1 MTEPVLFDE
10 KKTLPRPPTPKPP
23 SPLQEPFLESPSERV
38 EIGNLPL
45 VEATLIDLVKKSL
58 ENEDIKNK
66 ISVSITPE
74 VTSIINNIISL
85 TPETLTDIEKAAV
98 EIIKDGKIDS
108 KDIPHL
114 IIVIQRIYQFIY
126 SLKLSKLDTKKRA
139 DMTSTLLKYLL
150 RLLVLERKINI
161 DENKKAEFFA
171 QTDTLIES
179 CISLLSYSTSL
190 KTKGCFKKLFG

>member
-23 SPLQEPFLESPSERV
+23 SPLQEPFPESPSERV

-161 DENKKAEFFA
+161 DENNKAEFFA
-171 QTDTLIES
+171 QTDALIES

>member
-171 QTDTLIES
+171 QTDALIES

>member
-171 QTDTLIES
+171 QADALIES

>member
-23 SPLQEPFLESPSERV
+23 SPLQEPFPESPSERV

-66 ISVSITPE
+66 ISLSITPE

-85 TPETLTDIEKAAV
+85 TPETLTDIEKAAI

-171 QTDTLIES
+171 ETDALIES

>member
-23 SPLQEPFLESPSERV
+23 SPLQEPFPESPSEHV
-38 EIGNLPL
+38 EIGKLPS
-45 VEATLIDLVKKSL
+45 VEATIIDLVKKSL

-66 ISVSITPE
+66 ISLSITPE
-74 VTSIINNIISL
+74 VTSIINNIITL
-85 TPETLTDIEKAAV
+85 TPETLTDIEKAAI

-171 QTDTLIES
+171 QTDALIES